1 MKTDKKPIHKATL
14 PQYANAMYLRL
25 KLAWVEWMDRQS
37 TRLGRRGQYIAL
49 VLFVSISL
57 SCCLL
62 LIFGGTSKVI
72 NAAITQLPITKVKT
86 VNQTPIGPHT
96 NDSVLQNRIQSFHK
110 YIDSLARSPSG
121 RKTRDSL
128 LVARPGLMDS
138 VRIAESL
145 INNRKTSTYEKQ

>member
-1 MKTDKKPIHKATL
+1 MKTDKKSIHKATL
-14 PQYANAMYLRL
+14 PQHINGLYLRQ

-49 VLFVSISL
+49 TLFVSISL

-72 NAAITQLPITKVKT
+72 KATITPLPITKVKT

-110 YIDSLARSPSG
+110 YIDSLSRSQAG

-128 LVARPGLMDS
+128 LAVRPGLMDS
-138 VRIAESL
+138 VRMAESL
-145 INNRKTSTYEKQ
+145 IKKSKNK

>member
-1 MKTDKKPIHKATL
+1 MKKDNNALHKATL
-14 PQYANAMYLRL
+14 PQYVNAMYLRL
-25 KLAWVEWMDRQS
+25 KLEWVEWMDRQT

-49 VLFVSISL
+49 GLFVAISL

-72 NAAITQLPITKVKT
+72 NAGIAPQPISKVKT
-86 VNQTPIGPHT
+86 VNQKPMGLQT

-121 RKTRDSL
+121 RKTIDSL
-128 LVARPGLMDS
+128 LSARPGLMDS
-138 VRIAESL
+138 VRMAESL